1 MKKLLLPSLLS
12 LSVLLSAQSDLK
24 SIFKASRQFSEIVAN
39 GEAYFRDKHPD
50 IPFYELTIGEHRD
63 GEFVKFMRWRKF
75 WSERLN
81 EDGTLGDPSA
91 YWRRQS
97 REGSSRTPTN
107 PYSNV
112 AWTNISYENYIT
124 TQIGLG
130 RTTSMAFHPSDAGT
144 FYVGA
149 AIGGIWKTTDGG
161 QSYTPLGDALPFMP
175 VSSIVVDQQNPNTLY
190 IAVSDHVWYG
200 PGSIGVYKSTNGG
213 ANWSPTALTIDIA
226 NDVRIYWMEAD
237 PNAPNTILA
246 ATENG
251 LYRTTDGFA
260 TYSSVSSGGT
270 FSVRY
275 MPGNSNV
282 VYAGKTNGAFLKSTD
297 GGSTFTQI
305 TDFGSGNVLVE
316 VTAQNTQKVF
326 CRNGSTLHK
335 SFDAGSTFPQ
345 SNVFTTSSEVF
356 SFAPADEDII
366 ISGNFECYRS
376 DNGGTTFSV
385 ITHWLGNNS
394 LPLIHV
400 DQRNMFTNP
409 LEPDEVYLCNDGGV
423 YRYTVSSGVFTN
435 LSDGLLI
442 TQFYDIA
449 VAQTDPDVIG
459 GGSQDNGNVFR
470 EAGGTW
476 SQYAG
481 TGDGMNQEIDPTND
495 GIRYWAYQNGGM
507 RRWENGTNTNISPP
521 GLNGNGAWE
530 TPFKLDPSD
539 ADRLICGYDAVY
551 ESLDNGDN
559 WAAIS
564 NQFGGNLNELAIAPT
579 NGERIY
585 ATNGGTLYVKNIN
598 DDNWTTKS
606 LPNGGVSDIEV
617 DFQNPDIVYVSVPG
631 YSNGQKIY
639 KSTDAGT
646 SWINITGSLPNI
658 SVGALEM
665 YEGTAGGVFIGSDA
679 GVYYRDNDLTDWL
692 EYGALPHTRVEDI
705 EIQYS
710 AQLIRVG
717 THGRGVLE
725 APIIVEA
732 CTPAS
737 PDSDNDGFCDFI
749 DLCPGFDNTLIGE
762 YCDDSDEFSEGE
774 IYTSACLCEG
784 GAAFLSYCSAAG
796 SAGTGS
802 DYINRVQLG
811 AIDNSSG
818 KTMYSDFRTTSTR
831 MDHGEDYPI
840 AVRLQATFSI
850 DRVHVWID
858 YDRSGSFETTEA
870 VPMGIAVSNISSGTV
885 SVPLNAVKGATTMR
899 VRVVYSE
906 TFDDPC
912 GNAFGEVEDYTVF
925 LDCVPGST
933 HGQCTLLPLE
943 WLEFSVKPGGE
954 GTAVLLWKTGYET
967 DIDYFVIERSFDG
980 RVFTS
985 IGQQASLGNSQEETA
1000 YNFID
1005 EEVKGAEAYYRI
1017 KAVDL
1022 DGTVSYST
1030 VRSVNWQTSNGLE
1043 VTLYPN
1049 PATSVLYLSLA
1060 TTNLSELSWDIQNLQ
1075 GQVLQQG
1082 NYPTP
1087 ITAEILELPLANL
1100 PAGAYLLRL
1109 RSPKGESK
1117 LTFVKE

>member
-1 MKKLLLPSLLS
+1 MF
-12 LSVLLSAQSDLK
+12 SVLTIMGSTQSDLNAILK
-24 SIFKASRQFSEIVAN
+24 SSRQFSEIVAN
-39 GEAYFRDKHPD
+39 GEAYFREKHPD

-63 GEFVKFMRWRKF
+63 GEFVKFMRWQKF

-91 YWRRQS
+91 YWRRQQ
-97 REGSSRTPTN
+97 REGTNRTPTN

-112 AWTNISYENYIT
+112 EWTNISYENYIIS
-124 TQIGLG
+124 QIGLG

-161 QSYTPLGDALPFMP
+161 QSYVPLGDALPFMP
-175 VSSIVVDQQNPNTLY
+175 VSSIVVDQQNPNTIY

-200 PGSIGVYKSTNGG
+200 PGSIGVYKSSNGG
-213 ANWSPTALTIDIA
+213 ASWYPTSLTFDIVS
-226 NDVRIYWMEAD
+226 DVRIYWMEAD
-237 PNAPNTILA
+237 PNAPNTLLV

-251 LYRTTDGFA
+251 LYRTTDGFN
-260 TYSSVSSGGT
+260 THSQVLSGGV

-275 MPGNSNV
+275 MPGSSSV
-282 VYAGKTNGAFLKSTD
+282 VYAGGTNGTFLKSTD
-297 GGSTFTQI
+297 GGNTFTQI
-305 TDFGSGNVLVE
+305 TNFGSGNVLVA
-316 VTAQNTQKVF
+316 VTGQNTQKVF

-335 SFDAGSTFPQ
+335 SFDAGNTFSQ
-345 SNVFTTSSEVF
+345 SSAFTTSSEVF
-356 SFAPADEDII
+356 TFAPADENVIL
-366 ISGNFECYRS
+366 SGNFECYRS
-376 DNGGTTFSV
+376 NNGGNTFSV

-394 LPLIHV
+394 LPLVHV
-400 DQRNMFTNP
+400 DQRNVFTNP
-409 LEPDEVYLCNDGGV
+409 LEPDAVYFCNDGGV
-423 YRYTVSSGVFTN
+423 YRYSVSNASFTN

-470 EAGGTW
+470 EAGGIW

-507 RRWENGTNTNISPP
+507 RRWENGSNTNIAPS
-521 GLNGNGAWE
+521 GQDGNGAWE

-539 ADRLICGYDAVY
+539 PDRLICGYNAVY
-551 ESLDNGDN
+551 ESLNRGN
-559 WAAIS
+559 SWAIIS
-564 NQFGGNLNELAIAPT
+564 NQLGGNLNELAIAPT

-585 ATNGGTLYVKNIN
+585 ATRGGTLYVKNIN
-598 DDNWTTKS
+598 DDTWTTKS
-606 LPNGGVSDIEV
+606 LPNGSVSDIEV

-639 KSTDAGT
+639 KSTDAGS
-646 SWINITGSLPNI
+646 SWTNITGTLPNV

-665 YEGTAGGVFIGSDA
+665 YEGTAGGVFIGTDA
-679 GVYYRDNDLTDWL
+679 GVYYRDNDLSDWL

-705 EIQYS
+705 EIQYG

-732 CTPAS
+732 CTPFS
-737 PDSDNDGFCDFI
+737 PDNDNDGFCDLI
-749 DLCPGFDNTLIGE
+749 DLCPDFDNTLIGE
-762 YCDDSDEFSEGE
+762 FCDDGDEYSDGE
-774 IYTSACLCEG
+774 IYTSSCLCEG
-784 GAAFLSYCSAAG
+784 GAAFLTYCAAAG

-818 KTMYSDFRTTSTR
+818 KTMYSDFRTISTR
-831 MDHGEDYPI
+831 MNHGANYPVS
-840 AVRLQATFSI
+840 VRLNAVFAI

-858 YDRSGSFETTEA
+858 YNRNGTFDASEA
-870 VPMGIAVSNISSGTV
+870 IPMGIPVNKISSGTV

-925 LDCVPGST
+925 LDCVSGST
-933 HGQCTLLPLE
+933 HGQCTLLPLT
-943 WLEFSVKPGGE
+943 WLDFSAKSGGP

-967 DIDYFVIERSFDG
+967 DLDHFAIERSRDG
-980 RVFTS
+980 QVFNS
-985 IGQQASLGNSQEETA
+985 IAEQKALGNTQGEST
-1000 YNFID
+1000 YNFVD
-1005 EEVKGAEAYYRI
+1005 NEGQSPAAYYRI
-1017 KAVDL
+1017 KSVDL
-1022 DGTVSYST
+1022 DGTVSYSPIKR
-1030 VRSVNWQTSNGLE
+1030 VSWQDSDDLE

-1049 PATSVLYLSLA
+1049 PAKAILYLQLP
-1060 TTNLSELSWDIQNLQ
+1060 TTNTGKLDWEIQSLQ
-1075 GQVLQQG
+1075 GQTLRQG
-1082 NYPTP
+1082 NYPAP
-1087 ITAEILELPLANL
+1087 IANEILELPLGNL
-1100 PAGAYLLRL
+1100 PAGVYLLRL
-1109 RSPKGESK
+1109 RSSKGETK
-1117 LTFVKE
+1117 LTFVRE